1 VRSEE
6 HVKDLGDITHP
17 PELSDGR
24 ILLRRLRASDKAAV
38 VKACNDGLIERFCYR
53 VPFPYD
59 ESDFT
64 EFLAYN
70 EHFWDRELIANWTVV
85 IPGDDEPLAMVSLD
99 VTAVRQAGEIGYW
112 CAPWARGQGV
122 MSAAVRL
129 VRDWAFDELGLE
141 RLELTTDVDNVGSQ
155 RVAAAAGFHREGVM
169 RGYLAVRGRRSDDVL
184 FGMTRTD
191 LREPQPA
198 PFGAALLSDGRITVR
213 PFEAAD
219 VPAVQAAC
227 ADPAV
232 AHWIYGVPPE
242 YSLADAEAFI
252 ADSWRCLAAG
262 TRARLAVATA
272 PGDAAAGGSAGAE
285 SALANGGVPGGTRPA
300 GGEASPAGGEA
311 SPAGRLLGSIS
322 LDLYPA
328 RQAGEI
334 GYWMAPEA
342 RRQGVAEAAVR
353 LVVHWG
359 FQIVGLERLEI
370 MTYPGNAASQA
381 LAQKMGFRREGLLRG
396 YLPAEPGKSRE
407 GRVEPDFDGSL
418 AARDDQVL
426 FALSR
431 ADRGG

>member
-1 VRSEE
+1 M
-6 HVKDLGDITHP
+6 
-17 PELSDGR
+17 
-24 ILLRRLRASDKAAV
+24 
-38 VKACNDGLIERFCYR
+38 KACNDGLVERFCYR

-59 ESDFT
+59 ESDFM

-85 IPGDDEPLAMVSLD
+85 NAGDDAPLAMISLD
-99 VTAVRQAGEIGYW
+99 VAAVRQAGEIGYW

-129 VRDWAFDELGLE
+129 VRDWAFDELELE
-141 RLELTTDVDNVGSQ
+141 RLELTTDVDNIGSQ
-155 RVAAAAGFHREGVM
+155 RVAAAAGFRREGVM

-184 FGMTRTD
+184 LGMTRTD
-191 LREPQPA
+191 PREPRPA
-198 PFGAALLSDGRITVR
+198 PFGAARLTDGRVLVR

-219 VPAVQAAC
+219 VPAVRAAC
-227 ADPAV
+227 LDPAI
-232 AHWIYGVPPE
+232 AHWIYGVPLE

-262 TRARLAVATA
+262 TRARLAVAEA
-272 PGDAAAGGSAGAE
+272 PGDEAAPEAAGGTAGGIPSGA
-285 SALANGGVPGGTRPA
+285 AP
-300 GGEASPAGGEA
+300 GGEAAPV
-311 SPAGRLLGSIS
+311 GRLLGSIS

-334 GYWMAPEA
+334 GYWMTPEV

-353 LVVHWG
+353 LVVYWG
-359 FQIVGLERLEI
+359 FQVVGLERLEI

-381 LAQKMGFRREGLLRG
+381 LALKAGFRREGLLRG
-396 YLPAEPGKSRE
+396 YLPAEPGKGRD
-407 GRVEPDFDGSL
+407 GRVEPDAHDGL
-418 AARDDQVL
+418 PPRDDQVL

-431 ADRGG
+431 ADWTG